1 MPLLAY
7 AQGYGFTSSTVLV
20 MAGLPPRTASEVV
33 HLAQLGTTLVS
44 GLAHLRARTVH
55 WPTAWRMAL
64 PGTIGALV
72 GASLLAWLPAALAKA
87 LASCLLLGAG
97 MYLFV
102 RFYSPRQQAVDPTAR
117 LSVHRSRP
125 SVCLRCFIDVA
136 GGGGWGPVATSGLL
150 AEGRLLP
157 ANVIGT
163 VSLSGGEIDHH
174 LQGPITVT
182 FDID

>member
-1 MPLLAY
+1 
-7 AQGYGFTSSTVLV
+7 

-102 RFYSPRQQAVDPTAR
+102 RFYSPRQQAVDPTASPKCS
-117 LSVHRSRP
+117 LLAP
-125 SVCLRCFIDVA
+125 IGLLGGFIDVA

-163 VSLSGGEIDHH
+163 VSLSEVRIDHH
-174 LQGPITVT
+174 LRRAPSP
-182 FDID
+182 